1 MRIIMTIFYLLL
13 ILVGISFAGLNAQ
26 SVHVN
31 LFFTVL
37 NSPVSVLILLMLSL
51 GMLFGFLLSLCR
63 YWRLKAECRK
73 IKNQLKLTEKE
84 IRNLRAIPL
93 QDPH

>member
-31 LFFTVL
+31 LYFTVL

>member
-1 MRIIMTIFYLLL
+1 MMTIFYILL

-31 LFFTVL
+31 FYFTAL
-37 NSPVSVLILLMLSL
+37 NIPVSVLIILMLSL
-51 GMLFGFLLSLCR
+51 GMLLGVFLSLCR

-84 IRNLRAIPL
+84 IKNLRAIPL
-93 QDPH
+93 QDQHQ

>member
-26 SVHVN
+26 PVHVN
-31 LFFTVL
+31 LYFTVL

>member
-1 MRIIMTIFYLLL
+1 MRIMMTIFYLLL
-13 ILVGISFAGLNAQ
+13 VLVGISFAGLNAQ
-26 SVHVN
+26 SVHINVY
-31 LFFTVL
+31 FTAF
-37 NSPVSVLILLMLSL
+37 NIPVSVLIILMLSF
-51 GMLFGFLLSLCR
+51 GMLLGFCLSLCR
-63 YWRLKAECRK
+63 YWRIKAECRK

>member
-1 MRIIMTIFYLLL
+1 MRIIMMIFYLLL

-26 SVHVN
+26 SVYIN
-31 LFFTVL
+31 LYFTDL
-37 NSPVSVLILLMLSL
+37 NIPVSVLIILMVSL
-51 GMLFGFLLSLCR
+51 GMLLGFLLSLCR
-63 YWRLKAECRK
+63 YWRLRAECRK

-93 QDPH
+93 QDQH